1 MRPKGSI
8 RTPGSGRKKG
18 TPNKDNAAIKD
29 MIRHALDGAGG
40 VEYLIRQAE
49 ENPGPF
55 MGLIGK
61 IIPAEVSAKVEGR
74 IDLASIIA
82 AAAQPPPDQPPT

>member
-1 MRPKGSI
+1 MPRWKSPQ
-8 RTPGSGRKKG
+8 SGRKKG
-18 TPNKDNAAIKD
+18 TPNKATGPIKD
-29 MIRHALDGAGG
+29 MLRQALEGAGG
-40 VEYLIRQAE
+40 VDYLIRQAE

-74 IDLASIIA
+74 IDLATIIA
-82 AAAQPPPDQPPT
+82 AAAQPPPDQPPA